1 MVDAPY
7 AGGAERYVSLLA
19 ESLDR
24 RRFLPS
30 VVARSGAGL
39 DRWSE
44 HLRERGVPV
53 SRVPMNLPYRPLD
66 LIPIVGALRHH
77 RPHLVH
83 VNMPGPYDGQMGL
96 LAPIARL
103 AGARAVVTTEH
114 LPMVARLWKR
124 ALVKGAAYRWADRVF
139 TICNDNVMYLMEVQ
153 RVPHAKIEVIYN
165 GLPEEFG
172 RDHDTLRPSARQQ
185 LGIEDGCTAI
195 GLVGS
200 LIERKGVATLL
211 DAVSGLDG
219 SSWKVLL
226 VGDGEQRQR
235 LEGRARALGI
245 EERVCFLG
253 QQRVSE
259 VEKVLAALDVLA
271 VPSFMEGMP
280 YVILEAMAC
289 SLPVV
294 ASRINGI
301 PEAVV
306 DGDTALLF
314 RAGDAGALRR
324 ALEQLI
330 GDPVNGRRMGQ
341 RGRDRFEK
349 LFTSGRQVTSVQ
361 RSYLALLGAP
371 ANGDAL

>member
-1 MVDAPY
+1 M
-7 AGGAERYVSLLA
+7 
-19 ESLDR
+19 
-24 RRFLPS
+24 
-30 VVARSGAGL
+30 
-39 DRWSE
+39 
-44 HLRERGVPV
+44 
-53 SRVPMNLPYRPLD
+53 
-66 LIPIVGALRHH
+66 
-77 RPHLVH
+77 
-83 VNMPGPYDGQMGL
+83 NMPGPYDGQMGL

-114 LPMVARLWKR
+114 LPMVERLWKR

-139 TICNDNVMYLMEVQ
+139 TICNDNVLYLRDVQ
-153 RVPHAKIEVIYN
+153 RVPYAKIEVIYN

-172 RDHDTLRPSARQQ
+172 RDRSRLRPSARERF
-185 LGIEDGCTAI
+185 GIDDGCTAI

-211 DAVSGLDG
+211 EAVSGLDR

-226 VGDGEQRQR
+226 VGDGQERQR
-235 LEGRARALGI
+235 LEGRAKTLGI
-245 EERVCFLG
+245 QDRVCFLG
-253 QQRVSE
+253 QRRVSQ
-259 VEKVLAALDVLA
+259 VEEVLAALDVLA

-324 ALEQLI
+324 ALAQLI
-330 GDPVNGRRMGQ
+330 GDPEAGRRMGQ

-349 LFTSGRQVTSVQ
+349 LFTTSRQVTSVQ
-361 RSYLALLGAP
+361 RSYLALLGAR
-371 ANGDAL
+371 ATGDAS